1 MNLEW
6 NSEAEKE
13 EIGVKRTLW
22 ILVSFKNIYLCKV
35 IMKEV
40 HEDYLL
46 LPGMSL
52 FKKCNVLVYNC
63 KNIRDFVDN

>member
-1 MNLEW
+1 
-6 NSEAEKE
+6 
-13 EIGVKRTLW
+13 
-22 ILVSFKNIYLCKV
+22 
-35 IMKEV
+35 MKEV